1 MVPSAE
7 ETFKPGQLGP
17 HFVAF
22 IDHLGQRE
30 RLDRLPPFP
39 RDTQERDLIRDS
51 LVKAAQPVLR
61 IRNWFESYIEQL
73 TTVSPGVTDGMTPE
87 QRQGFL
93 DLRALHFDIVT
104 FSDSVVI
111 AIPIRVDQHNR
122 MKSAVTVGAAI
133 QAIAQVML
141 TALAHGMP
149 LRGGIDAGTCLR
161 LTEHEV
167 YGRPLLGAYRLE
179 STVAEYPRVAVGDGL
194 VTLLEF
200 LRSSPVQHPSDEEA
214 ARIANDCFGLLCQA
228 PDDGQLML
236 HFLSSEI
243 TTITPQFAELPPK
256 ALSWIDQQL
265 TEFRQSGNDKLARR
279 YTRLRRYFAV
289 AGHGRGSVVEGSAAQ
304 EETL

>member
-1 MVPSAE
+1 MEPNANTDDE
-7 ETFKPGQLGP
+7 MFRPGQLGP

-30 RLDRLPPFP
+30 RLDRLPPFA
-39 RDTQERDLIRDS
+39 RNTQEKDLIRDS
-51 LVKAAQPVLR
+51 LIRAAQPVLH
-61 IRNWFESYIEQL
+61 IRDWFKSYFDGLNVVNPDMTE
-73 TTVSPGVTDGMTPE
+73 GMTPE

-93 DLRALHFDIVT
+93 DLRRMHFDLLT

-111 AIPIRVDQHNR
+111 AIPIRVDQHHR
-122 MKSAVTVGAAI
+122 IKSAMTVSSAL

-179 STVAEYPRVAVGDGL
+179 STVAEYPRVPVGDGL
-194 VTLLEF
+194 ITLLEY
-200 LRSSPVQHPSDEEA
+200 LRSSPVQHPLDEGAPE
-214 ARIANDCFGLLCQA
+214 IANDCFGLLCKA
-228 PDDGQLML
+228 PDDGQMML
-236 HFLSSEI
+236 HFLCDEI
-243 TTITPQFAELPPK
+243 LKITPQFAELPPK
-256 ALSWIDQQL
+256 ALAWIDQQL

-279 YTRLRRYFAV
+279 YTRLRGYFAS
-289 AGHGRGSVVEGSAAQ
+289 AGCLSAPDPTAA
-304 EETL
+304 